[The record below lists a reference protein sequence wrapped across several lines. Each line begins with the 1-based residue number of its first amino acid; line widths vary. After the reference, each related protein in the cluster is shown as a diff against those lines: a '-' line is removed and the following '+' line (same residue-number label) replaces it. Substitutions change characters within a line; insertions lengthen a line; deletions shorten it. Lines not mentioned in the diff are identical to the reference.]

1 MGAGRVDVGVTE
13 FAGSVEGSAS
23 WVVMDEPVSVEGIG
37 WKGVGVGEAFG
48 ATVTRTKGRVG

>member
-1 MGAGRVDVGVTE
+1 VGR
-13 FAGSVEGSAS
+13 
-23 WVVMDEPVSVEGIG
+23 DEPVSVEGIG